1 MLSGTHLFTVYV
13 IYLSSHQFSISL
25 LLARPLPYI
34 IIVVVYLDKTVLSD
48 MLLLSLKFVFNL
60 TLRTFASLKVVQ
72 TVL

>member
-1 MLSGTHLFTVYV
+1 MAL
-13 IYLSSHQFSISL
+13 IYLPYMSFILVHTISL

-60 TLRTFASLKVVQ
+60 PLRTFASLKVVQ